1 MKKRLTEL
9 TQEGSAY
16 WDKNHINHQK
26 SVDEVLKLRE
36 MLKMANEKFEPQGEL
51 SEVEIRLECLRL
63 ATEFGP
69 EYERKDP
76 LPKAQEYFDWA
87 TKKNSKRQSEKT
99 AKKKV

>member
-1 MKKRLTEL
+1 
-9 TQEGSAY
+9 
-16 WDKNHINHQK
+16 
-26 SVDEVLKLRE
+26 
-36 MLKMANEKFEPQGEL
+36 MANEKFEPGEIITDT
-51 SEVEIRLECLRL
+51 EVRLECLRL

-87 TKKNSKRQSEKT
+87 TKKNSKRQPEKT